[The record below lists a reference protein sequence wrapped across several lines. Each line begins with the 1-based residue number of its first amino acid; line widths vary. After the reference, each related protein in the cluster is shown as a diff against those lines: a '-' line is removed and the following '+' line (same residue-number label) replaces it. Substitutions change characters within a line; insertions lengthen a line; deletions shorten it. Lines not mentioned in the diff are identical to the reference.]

1 MTAAELRARL
11 TAIAAEPL
19 PGEVA
24 HGDDVLEVLDRPPVP
39 AAVLVPV
46 ILGPAPGILLTK
58 RNAHLNKHGGQVS
71 FPGGRIDAHDEDAEA
86 AALREAEEE
95 IALDRAQVEMLGR
108 MADYVTGTG
117 YHITPVL
124 GLLPPGLDTAAGAGG
139 SGSRVRA
146 ADRGAARPRRA
157 EAAAPPR
164 ARHLAGVLGVAASR
178 SLHLGRDGGDP
189 GAPGAEAAGS
199 GAACFGWLNWRCSSR
214 RSSPS
219 PSGAS
224 WRSRAARR
232 SASWSA
238 PRACWRC
245 WPAR

>member
-24 HGDDVLEVLDRPPVP
+24 HGDDVLEVLDRLPVP

-71 FPGGRIDAHDEDAEA
+71 FPGGRIDPDEDAEA

-95 IALDRAQVEMLGR
+95 IALDRGNVEVLGR

-117 YHITPVL
+117 YRITPVL
-124 GLLPPGLDTAAGAGG
+124 GLLPPGLRFRPAPEEVDAVFELPLDVLLDPDAPKRQRHHVRGVWREYWVWPHPDHYIWGATAAIL
-139 SGSRVRA
+139 V
-146 ADRGAARPRRA
+146 
-157 EAAAPPR
+157 
-164 ARHLAGVLGVAASR
+164 HLAQKLRAMGPHAT
-178 SLHLGRDGGDP
+178 
-189 GAPGAEAAGS
+189 AG
-199 GAACFGWLNWRCSSR
+199 
-214 RSSPS
+214 
-219 PSGAS
+219 
-224 WRSRAARR
+224 
-232 SASWSA
+232 
-238 PRACWRC
+238 
-245 WPAR
+245 